1 MQVREIM
8 SDDLKCCTPELNLK
22 QAAEMMIACDC
33 GAVPVVDRD
42 DHRRPLGMLT
52 DRDIVC
58 RAVAMGKSP
67 LDTKVGQC
75 MTSRV
80 TTVPIDATV
89 EECCRLMERAQI
101 RRVLVEDERGLL
113 CGIIS
118 QADIAR
124 RLPEE
129 LAGEVVHMISEPSEH
144 SSAAV

>member
-1 MQVREIM
+1 MNVREIM
-8 SDDLKCCTPELNLK
+8 SEDLKCCTPEMNLK
-22 QAAEMMIACDC
+22 QAAEMMIASDC

-58 RAVAMGKSP
+58 RAVAMGNDP
-67 LDTKVGQC
+67 LKTNVGQC

-80 TTVPIDATV
+80 TTIAHDATV
-89 EECCRLMERAQI
+89 EECCQLMEQSQI
-101 RRVLVEDERGLL
+101 RRVLVEDEQGLL

-124 RLPEE
+124 HLPDDR
-129 LAGEVVHMISEPSEH
+129 AGEVVHMISEPSEH
-144 SSAAV
+144 SSAVV